1 MILTDSD
8 FWQRGRAIRLM
19 LWTSFSKLHFFV
31 LLKLEDMRH
40 CWTCGMVRLVEHLVK
55 DVIDLV
61 IWADRGDPGEQGCRG
76 WDVGQAEA
84 SEMAHF
90 ERFFF
95 SKPCYCDS
103 IAWFRSEHFLTSA
116 CQ

>member
-8 FWQRGRAIRLM
+8 FWQHGRAIRLM
-19 LWTSFSKLHFFV
+19 LWTSFSKLHFSV
-31 LLKLEDMRH
+31 LLKLEDTRH
-40 CWTCGMVRLVEHLVK
+40 CWTCAMVRLVEHLVT

-61 IWADRGDPGEQGCRG
+61 ILWADRGDSGEQGCTA

-84 SEMAHF
+84 TSEMAHF

-95 SKPCYCDS
+95 SKPCFVTALHGLM
-103 IAWFRSEHFLTSA
+103 INV
-116 CQ
+116 